1 MERQIGKAPL
11 IPGSCIIIIVINVID
26 ITLVIIVSLSIT
38 VPGTCLYNED
48 FFSYDDKENTPR
60 PDDNIQQVSIRDSGH
75 EEQAPGHGSGKL
87 ASKTSISGE
96 TKESERNIKKN
107 QQIVSNIFNPFLNTF
122 NSSVLP
128 QDDLDQVKFKIVEIL
143 SLKDNYSKENQS
155 LKSHQTAY
163 SELLRQNEEM
173 QQKLKVLESCGEGSR
188 EVPDLI
194 LRVDKDEAR
203 VQGVDRSSP
212 DGEERLEQ
220 GGKEQQEQEVQEGEK
235 EGHKLLLLR
244 TKVVKLEEERGQLLE
259 KNK

>member
-11 IPGSCIIIIVINVID
+11 IPGSYIIIIINVIN
-26 ITLVIIVSLSIT
+26 IILVIIVSLSTT

-48 FFSYDDKENTPR
+48 FLSYDDKENTPR
-60 PDDNIQQVSIRDSGH
+60 PDDNIQRISITGPA
-75 EEQAPGHGSGKL
+75 EEPAPGHGTGKL
-87 ASKTSISGE
+87 VTKTPISGD

-122 NSSVLP
+122 NCSVLP
-128 QDDLDQVKFKIVEIL
+128 QDDLEQVKFKIVEIL

-155 LKSHQTAY
+155 LKSHQTVY
-163 SELLRQNEEM
+163 SELLRQNEEL
-173 QQKLKVLESCGEGSR
+173 QQKLKVLESGGEGSR

-194 LRVDKDEAR
+194 LRVEKGEAR

-220 GGKEQQEQEVQEGEK
+220 GGKEQQEQEAQEEET

-244 TKVVKLEEERGQLLE
+244 TKVVKLEEARGQLLE